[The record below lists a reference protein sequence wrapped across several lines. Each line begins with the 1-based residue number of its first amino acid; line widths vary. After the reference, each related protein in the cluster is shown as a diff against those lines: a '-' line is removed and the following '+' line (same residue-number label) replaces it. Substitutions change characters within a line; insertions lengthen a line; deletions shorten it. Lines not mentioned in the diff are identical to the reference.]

1 MKPASDMKISVTE
14 NGPYV
19 VDGSV
24 PLARRTI
31 VTDDAGD
38 SVEWRQDEEFEARAT
53 YNLCRCGQ
61 SGTKPFC
68 DGSHARVGFDGT
80 ETASRATYLE
90 NARVRRGPTW
100 NMTDVTS
107 LCASGRFCDPNGD
120 AWHLVK
126 QEGDTAAQLT
136 ARQAGLCP
144 SGRLVVWD
152 KKTNVALEPKF
163 EPSVGL
169 IEDPLQGV
177 AGPIWVRGGIP
188 VTSADGETYEVR
200 NRVTLCR
207 CGASSNKPFCDGSHV
222 EIGFTS

>member
-1 MKPASDMKISVTE
+1 MVRTWSTVQSRWQ
-14 NGPYV
+14 G
-19 VDGSV
+19 
-24 PLARRTI
+24 RTI

-126 QEGDTAAQLT
+126 QEGDTAAR
-136 ARQAGLCP
+136 AHRP
-144 SGRLVVWD
+144 SGGSLPFRS
-152 KKTNVALEPKF
+152 TGR
-163 EPSVGL
+163 VG
-169 IEDPLQGV
+169 
-177 AGPIWVRGGIP
+177 
-188 VTSADGETYEVR
+188 
-200 NRVTLCR
+200 
-207 CGASSNKPFCDGSHV
+207 
-222 EIGFTS
+222 